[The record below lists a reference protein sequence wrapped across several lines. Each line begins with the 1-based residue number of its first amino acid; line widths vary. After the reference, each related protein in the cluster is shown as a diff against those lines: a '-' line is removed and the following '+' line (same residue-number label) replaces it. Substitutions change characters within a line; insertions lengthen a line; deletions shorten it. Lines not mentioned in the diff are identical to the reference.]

1 MFQDNV
7 SNIRN
12 INIFEHEGGAIV
24 DLVLADASQLDDAE
38 ESISLAIRVEY
49 ENDSPSLERIKKDTL
64 VRARAVIANEVN
76 WIQAA
81 EDSRS

>member
-1 MFQDNV
+1 MFQDNI

-38 ESISLAIRVEY
+38 ESLILAVRIEY
-49 ENDSPSLERIKKDTL
+49 ENDNPSLERMKKDAL
-64 VRARAVIANEVN
+64 VRARAVIATEVN
-76 WIQAA
+76 RIQAA